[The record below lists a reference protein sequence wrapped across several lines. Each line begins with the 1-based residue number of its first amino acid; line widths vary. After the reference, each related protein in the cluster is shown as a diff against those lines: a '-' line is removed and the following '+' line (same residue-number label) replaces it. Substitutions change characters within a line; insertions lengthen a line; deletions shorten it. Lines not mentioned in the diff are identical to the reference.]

1 MHELFGQVF
10 SIAKKH
16 PPVEGCTISKSVNQR
31 ENAIFYFSLA
41 ENTDISAEI
50 FPYHKFIY
58 VLEGSVTIC
67 QQLLKTGDSIL
78 TPCQLPR
85 PIKGPGL
92 AKGPIPLYLSV
103 VCSSCIW
110 S

>member
-1 MHELFGQVF
+1 MNELFGQVF

-16 PPVEGCTISKSVNQR
+16 PPVEGCTISKSVNQG

-78 TPCQLPR
+78 TPCE
-85 PIKGPGL
+85 
-92 AKGPIPLYLSV
+92 IPVGMETKTVLS
-103 VCSSCIW
+103 I
-110 S
+110 